1 MASLLKTRFLLVY
14 ALLILPSLLALY
26 NIIAHVHVHVYM
38 YMYLHIM
45 VWIYPVHVY
54 IVSQIHLLFCS
65 IQDVLFAVLVANN
78 QVITFIRP
86 KEHSL
91 LPLGKYYA

>member
-1 MASLLKTRFLLVY
+1 MHVFV
-14 ALLILPSLLALY
+14 PSLL
-26 NIIAHVHVHVYM
+26 
-38 YMYLHIM
+38 
-45 VWIYPVHVY
+45 
-54 IVSQIHLLFCS
+54 S

-91 LPLGKYYA
+91 LPLGKYHSTVHNCVDQIY

>member
-1 MASLLKTRFLLVY
+1 MAYSTLELLSTIFLVIILEAKFLYVHSGY
-14 ALLILPSLLALY
+14 MCSPLLCIRASVKIKNFEQKINYSISP
-26 NIIAHVHVHVYM
+26 
-38 YMYLHIM
+38 
-45 VWIYPVHVY
+45 
-54 IVSQIHLLFCS
+54 S

-91 LPLGKYYA
+91 LPLGKLQYAASA